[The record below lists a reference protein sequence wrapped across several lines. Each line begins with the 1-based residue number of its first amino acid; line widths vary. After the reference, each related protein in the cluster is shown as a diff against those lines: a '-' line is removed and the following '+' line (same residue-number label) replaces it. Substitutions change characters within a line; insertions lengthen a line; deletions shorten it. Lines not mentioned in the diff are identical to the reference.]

1 MNASTG
7 SEKLDY
13 VPGKD
18 GMQPGEQASGRVASL
33 LEYRAGDGPLIQIHP
48 DYQLRLER
56 AQQSMVLS
64 WKEDGQPMNASIPV
78 LSGDVILATCSVVIQ
93 FIHNLN
99 AVPL

>member
-18 GMQPGEQASGRVASL
+18 GMQPGEQARGRVASL

-48 DYQLRLER
+48 DYKVALER
-56 AQQSMVLS
+56 APQSVVLS
-64 WKEDGQPMNASIPV
+64 WDEDGQPMNASIPV
-78 LSGDVILATCSVVIQ
+78 ADFDRFVAAGQVVIER
-93 FIHNLN
+93 
-99 AVPL
+99 